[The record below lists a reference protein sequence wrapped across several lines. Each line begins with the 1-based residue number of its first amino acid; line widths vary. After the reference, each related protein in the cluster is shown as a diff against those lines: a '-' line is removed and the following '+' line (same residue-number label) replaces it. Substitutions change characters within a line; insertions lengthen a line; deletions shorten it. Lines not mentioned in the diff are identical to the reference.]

1 VLSYID
7 VLKAQKPVGKRVAI
21 IGAGAIGFDVA
32 EYLTHQ
38 GESTALNIDAFLKE
52 WGIDKTLKAR
62 AGVEGEKAVSH
73 PSPREIFMFKRSK
86 GKFGGDLGKT
96 TGWIHRA
103 TLKKKNVQ
111 FIGEVVYT
119 KIDDEGLHYIQNEEQ
134 KVVAVDTIVICAGQI
149 PYKDLYQ
156 PLLDVGKKVHVIGGA
171 DVAVELDAKSAI
183 NQGSRLAAIL

>member
-1 VLSYID
+1 
-7 VLKAQKPVGKRVAI
+7 
-21 IGAGAIGFDVA
+21 
-32 EYLTHQ
+32 
-38 GESTALNIDAFLKE
+38 
-52 WGIDKTLKAR
+52 
-62 AGVEGEKAVSH
+62 
-73 PSPREIFMFKRSK
+73 
-86 GKFGGDLGKT
+86 
-96 TGWIHRA
+96 
-103 TLKKKNVQ
+103 
-111 FIGEVVYT
+111 VYT